1 VSASVAA
8 SLALCVSYLTS
19 ALPSLLYALL
29 SFYQGPI
36 KLKEKVGYTKVTMTD
51 MQEFYERW
59 ANKDPI
65 LHLSPSLPDG
75 FLFRSI
81 KSGWFEMAE
90 EETDAATDAV
100 AVGKR
105 ILVREIRKTDN
116 TIVQYGSEKTEKG
129 WTRHIVAFRQGEE
142 SPFPLPDVAI
152 PATATSSA
160 TAFASASSFASSC
173 AS

>member
-1 VSASVAA
+1 
-8 SLALCVSYLTS
+8 
-19 ALPSLLYALL
+19 
-29 SFYQGPI
+29 
-36 KLKEKVGYTKVTMTD
+36 

-59 ANKDPI
+59 ARKDPI

-90 EETDAATDAV
+90 EEAEDAAKEAAV
-100 AVGKR
+100 VGKR

-142 SPFPLPDVAI
+142 SPFPLPDVLAI
-152 PATATSSA
+152 PSTSFVTATSATSSA

>member
-1 VSASVAA
+1 MDPP
-8 SLALCVSYLTS
+8 T
-19 ALPSLLYALL
+19 
-29 SFYQGPI
+29 
-36 KLKEKVGYTKVTMTD
+36 

-59 ANKDPI
+59 ARKDPL

-90 EETDAATDAV
+90 EATEAAAKATDALENEV
-100 AVGKR
+100 VVGKR
-105 ILVREIRKTDN
+105 ILVRETINQKDN

-142 SPFPLPDVAI
+142 SPFLLPDVLAI
-152 PATATSSA
+152 PAVVTANASATS
-160 TAFASASSFASSC
+160 FA
-173 AS
+173 

>member
-1 VSASVAA
+1 MDQP
-8 SLALCVSYLTS
+8 T
-19 ALPSLLYALL
+19 
-29 SFYQGPI
+29 
-36 KLKEKVGYTKVTMTD
+36 

-59 ANKDPI
+59 ARKDPL

-90 EETDAATDAV
+90 EEADSAAKATEAAAKATDAANEV

-116 TIVQYGSEKTEKG
+116 TIVQYGSEKTERG

-142 SPFPLPDVAI
+142 SPFPLPDVLAI
-152 PATATSSA
+152 PFVPSTSFANATAT
-160 TAFASASSFASSC
+160 AST
-173 AS
+173 